1 MRSRFDQQIHLDL
14 TEQEKRKK
22 KKKKEKVKV
31 RLEEGHD
38 ANTNLSQRTLPS
50 PHQSVPQPARLSS
63 FVQLQNQLGSFQ

>member
-22 KKKKEKVKV
+22 KKKEKVEV

-38 ANTNLSQRTLPS
+38 AHTNLSQRTLHS